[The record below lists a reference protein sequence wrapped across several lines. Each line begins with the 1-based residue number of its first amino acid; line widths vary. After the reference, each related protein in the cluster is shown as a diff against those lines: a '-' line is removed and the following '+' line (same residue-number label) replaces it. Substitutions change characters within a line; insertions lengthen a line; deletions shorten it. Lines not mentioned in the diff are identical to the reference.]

1 MHDNT
6 GIHPSRLA
14 LLLAMAASPALHAQ
28 DNAEPPVRLEE
39 MTVTATYLPRQTE
52 DIAGTVSVM
61 TAQEI
66 ERQIAEGL
74 DDLTRYQ
81 PGLSMSTASRGGNE
95 GFIIRGIGGNR
106 VLTVID
112 GIRSADF
119 YAAGPSSYGKDMFE
133 TDDLRA
139 VEIIR
144 GPASVLYGADAM
156 GGAVLLRTKSAADY
170 LGPGE
175 SQHLALNTSGTS
187 DNDQYKVGVTWATR
201 GESLDTVLQWTGRRF
216 REREINGDA
225 RLNPQDGETG
235 NVFWKTGWRVSEP
248 HTLTLTAEHNDET
261 VDTVLESDL
270 GSRVFDSRGSDR
282 TRRQRVSL
290 EHVWT
295 PDSLLSD
302 RLVTR
307 LHWQTA
313 DGEQNTE
320 QRRISYAFINPANP
334 ASFAGTEARRESN
347 FHFDQTTTSASILS
361 HKTLS
366 LGATGHA
373 LIYGA
378 TTENT
383 RTERPRYRCD
393 TALTSGETRCAIPS
407 YPMAPP
413 EQFPNK
419 TFPDTD
425 TTRSGLFLQDEIT
438 LGDSGLVMIPGLR
451 LDHYRLEAR
460 PDALFDSQAAIAP
473 GGILSDFRVEDVTET
488 EASMNLGLLYS
499 LDDQWTLFGQ
509 YAEGFRPPNFDEA
522 NQAFANL
529 GHGYAIAPNPRLEPE
544 YSEGLEAG
552 IRFRGES
559 ARLSLALYHNRY
571 RNFIES
577 RMIGNFDGISVFQDD
592 NIGRARIRGAE
603 LNVDWYLSDNL
614 FWRNAA
620 AWSRGE
626 NRNNGAHLDSVEPLT
641 LVTGLHFLGG
651 DGRWGLQGTATLA
664 DGQDRVSA
672 PDRVRGEEYAV
683 LDLTG
688 HYDLSRAARLR
699 FGVFNLFDTR
709 YARWNSLSGLAA
721 DDEENIALSQAPGR
735 HARLAFRYEF

>member
-1 MHDNT
+1 MQLIIRISPP
-6 GIHPSRLA
+6 GLA
-14 LLLAMAASPALHAQ
+14 LLFAVSGSDLHAQ
-28 DNAEPPVRLEE
+28 DNPAPVRVEE

-52 DIAGTVSVM
+52 DIAGTVSVL

-66 ERQIAEGL
+66 EQQIAEGL

-133 TDDLRA
+133 TDDLQA

-156 GGAVLLRTKSAADY
+156 GGAVLLRTKSASDY
-170 LGPGE
+170 LAPGE
-175 SQHLALNTSGTS
+175 NRYLALNTSGTT
-187 DNDQYKVGVTWATR
+187 DNDQYKAGATWATR
-201 GESLDTVLQWTGRRF
+201 SGPLDTVLQWTGRRF
-216 REREINGDA
+216 NERDVNGDA
-225 RLNPQDGETG
+225 SLNPQDGETT
-235 NVFWKTGWRVSEP
+235 NVFWKTGWRVSDP
-248 HTLTLTAEHNDET
+248 HRLTLTAEYNDET
-261 VDTVLESDL
+261 VDTTLENEL
-270 GSRVFDSRGSDR
+270 GSSVSESRGSDE

-290 EHVWT
+290 EHDWT
-295 PDSLLSD
+295 PDSALSD

-313 DGEQNTE
+313 DGEQYTE
-320 QRRISYAFINPANP
+320 QRRVSYAFINPANP
-334 ASFAGTEARRESN
+334 ASFAGVEALRESS
-347 FHFDQTTTSASILS
+347 FHFDQTTTSASVLS
-361 HKTLS
+361 YKTLE
-366 LGATGHA
+366 LGATEHA

-393 TALTSGETRCAIPS
+393 TNLSSGETSCAIPS

-413 EQFPNK
+413 EEFPNK

-425 TTRSGLFLQDEIT
+425 TTRSGLFLQDEISM
-438 LGDSGLVMIPGLR
+438 GDSGLVVIPGVR
-451 LDHYRLEAR
+451 IDRYQLEAR
-460 PDALFDSQAAIAP
+460 PDALFDNQAAIAP
-473 GGILSDFRVEDVTET
+473 GGILGDFRVEDVSET

-499 LDDQWTLFGQ
+499 LNEHWTLFGQ

-529 GHGYAIAPNPRLEPE
+529 GHGYAIAPNPDLEPE
-544 YSEGLEAG
+544 YSKGLETG
-552 IRFRGES
+552 VRYRGDS
-559 ARLSLALYHNRY
+559 ASLSLALYHNDY

-592 NIGRARIRGAE
+592 NIGRARIHGAE
-603 LNVDWYLSDNL
+603 LTADWYLSDQL

-626 NRNNGAHLDSVEPLT
+626 NRNSGAPLDSIEPLT
-641 LVTGLHFLGG
+641 LVTGLHFRSS

-664 DGQDRVSA
+664 DEQDRVSS
-672 PDRVRGEEYAV
+672 PDRVQGEEYAV

-688 HYDLSRAARLR
+688 HYRLTGSARLR
-699 FGVFNLFDTR
+699 FGVFNLFDTQ
-709 YARWNSLSGLAA
+709 YARWSSLSGLAA
-721 DDEENIALSQAPGR
+721 DDEENIALAQAPGR